1 VMNLLIAAPLSYLV
15 TGLVKCLSYSWTNP
29 HAPLVSCFFYWTRPI
44 AWRIVFAGAT
54 SKKPNCNSQSLPGRY
69 ATSNCHMVCL
79 YYWLML
85 RLVSFVLSRVTL
97 TGGGRYRLLLII
109 TKSAVRIIDFK
120 AVNICLKRDYCLSFQ
135 YSLCYQYS

>member
-1 VMNLLIAAPLSYLV
+1 
-15 TGLVKCLSYSWTNP
+15 
-29 HAPLVSCFFYWTRPI
+29 
-44 AWRIVFAGAT
+44 
-54 SKKPNCNSQSLPGRY
+54 
-69 ATSNCHMVCL
+69 
-79 YYWLML
+79 ML